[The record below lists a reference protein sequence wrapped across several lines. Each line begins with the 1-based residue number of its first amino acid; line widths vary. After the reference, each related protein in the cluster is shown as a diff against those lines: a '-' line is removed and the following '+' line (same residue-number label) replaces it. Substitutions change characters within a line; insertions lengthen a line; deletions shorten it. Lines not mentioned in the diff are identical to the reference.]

1 MLSNARSLAPK
12 IDSFIEN
19 FNERD
24 IDLCVITETWLH
36 DEMGILQDDGVPLSL
51 GEGIG
56 VVHAGRPVGRRGGGV
71 GIFFRK
77 SKMKVVD
84 ITPSLVSHSE
94 IAVSLCSVRGLS
106 RKIVCVG
113 AYLTTALDERGAEAF
128 LEKINYIIHQI
139 KSKYVD
145 PVIIVA
151 GDWNRADTG
160 IALLQTPGL
169 LLQTLIVL
177 SRCQRRRHEGTKC
190 WTSFSLTLDVRFRQR
205 KCVLP

>member
-1 MLSNARSLAPK
+1 MSQGFPSFIALGPDTNNSSASHSKEEINVFNFMLSNACSLAPK

-24 IDLCVITETWLH
+24 IDLCVITETWFH
-36 DEMGILQDDGVPLSL
+36 DDGVPLSL

-77 SKMKVVD
+77 CKMKVVD
-84 ITPSLVSHSE
+84 ITPSFVSHSE

-106 RKIVCVG
+106 RKIICVG

-128 LEKINYIIHQI
+128 LEKINDIIHL
-139 KSKYVD
+139 S
-145 PVIIVA
+145 
-151 GDWNRADTG
+151 
-160 IALLQTPGL
+160 
-169 LLQTLIVL
+169 LI
-177 SRCQRRRHEGTKC
+177 HI
-190 WTSFSLTLDVRFRQR
+190 
-205 KCVLP
+205 